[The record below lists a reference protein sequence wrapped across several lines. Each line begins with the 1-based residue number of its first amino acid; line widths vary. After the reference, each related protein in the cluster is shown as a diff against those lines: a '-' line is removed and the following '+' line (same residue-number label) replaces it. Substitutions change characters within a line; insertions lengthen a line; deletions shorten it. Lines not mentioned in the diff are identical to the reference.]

1 VSVPRRGTPDFLL
14 LFLTFVLVCFG
25 LAMVFS
31 SSYYIK
37 VDTPLHFLK
46 TQAIAALI
54 GTIGM
59 VLAMNVH
66 YTKLKK
72 LVLPFCAVVFGLLI
86 VVLGTSAQ
94 YGSRSWIPLGPFN
107 LQPTEFAKIGIVL
120 YLANFISKKEDK
132 FREFKTG
139 LLPALIV
146 LALFSLLILLQPD
159 FGSCMILLGGAL
171 LVIVIGGAN
180 LKHLLLL
187 AIAGSTALAF
197 SLIVYVLKA
206 GVNSSLQYRW
216 ARITS
221 FLDPWSKQCAQ
232 NDCYQIVQ
240 SLYAFGH
247 GGILG
252 AGFGQG
258 IQKLEYLPKAYND
271 FIFAIIGE
279 EFGFIG
285 ATLFL
290 VLYLLFIWRGIIISL
305 RCPDSFGTLTG
316 IGIMGMIGLQTLINV
331 GGVTASIP
339 MTGVTLPLISYGG
352 SSIMATLVSI
362 GILLGISREQSLA
375 DKETKPSAA
384 TAKKPGVPSR

>member
-1 VSVPRRGTPDFLL
+1 VNAPRRGTPDFLL

-37 VDTPLHFLK
+37 VDTPLQFLK

-54 GTIGM
+54 GTVGM

-94 YGSRSWIPLGPFN
+94 NGAKSWIPLGPFH

-120 YLANFISKKEDK
+120 YLANLISKKEDK

-146 LALFSLLILLQPD
+146 LAVLALLILLQPD

-171 LVIVIGGAN
+171 LVIVIGGGN
-180 LKHLLLL
+180 LKHLMLL
-187 AIAGSTALAF
+187 ALAASTVLALAL
-197 SLIVYVLKA
+197 SVYVLKA
-206 GVNSSLQYRW
+206 GIDSSLQYRW
-216 ARITS
+216 ARVTS
-221 FLDPWSKQCAQ
+221 FLNPWSPQCAKD
-232 NDCYQIVQ
+232 DCYQIVQ

-247 GGILG
+247 GGFLG

-258 IQKLEYLPKAYND
+258 IQKLDYLPEAYND

-290 VLYLLFIWRGIIISL
+290 LLYLLFIWRGIIIAL
-305 RCPDSFGTLTG
+305 RCPDTFGSLAG
-316 IGIMGMIGLQTLINV
+316 IGIMSMIGLQTLINV

-362 GILLGISREQSLA
+362 GIVLGISREQSLTE
-375 DKETKPSAA
+375 KEAKSSAA
-384 TAKKPGVPSR
+384 TTKKPSVPSR